1 MRMTEI
7 VSFLDLSIYPSIAL
21 IFFLAAFIAVVW
33 NVMTKSKQEIEA
45 AANIPLDDDVVF
57 TPRVSSIG
65 SSTDTDSS
73 STDPAQNGG
82 GSHA

>member
-21 IFFLAAFIAVVW
+21 IFFLAAFIAVIW

-45 AANIPLDDDVVF
+45 AANIPLDDDVIF
-57 TPRVSSIG
+57 TPRSSSIE
-65 SSTDTDSS
+65 SNTETDSS
-73 STDPAQNGG
+73 MDKGA
-82 GSHA
+82 SHA

>member
-1 MRMTEI
+1 MRMSEI

-45 AANIPLDDDVVF
+45 AANIPLDDDVIF
-57 TPRVSSIG
+57 TPRVSSIE
-65 SSTDTDSS
+65 SNTDTDS
-73 STDPAQNGG
+73 TDPVQNGG

>member
-7 VSFLDLSIYPSIAL
+7 VSYLDLSIYPSIAL

-45 AANIPLDDDVVF
+45 AANIPLDDDVIF
-57 TPRVSSIG
+57 TPRVSIE
-65 SSTDTDSS
+65 SSSDTDS
-73 STDPAQNGG
+73 TDNGEAA
-82 GSHA
+82 HA

>member
-1 MRMTEI
+1 MSEI

-45 AANIPLDDDVVF
+45 AANIPLDDDVIF
-57 TPRVSSIG
+57 TPRVSSIE
-65 SSTDTDSS
+65 SNTDTDS
-73 STDPAQNGG
+73 TDPVQNGG

>member
-7 VSFLDLSIYPSIAL
+7 VSYLDLSIYPSIAL

-45 AANIPLDDDVVF
+45 AANIPLDDDVIF
-57 TPRVSSIG
+57 TPRVSIE
-65 SSTDTDSS
+65 SSSDTDS
-73 STDPAQNGG
+73 TDKGAA
-82 GSHA
+82 HA

>member
-21 IFFLAAFIAVVW
+21 VFFLAAFIAVVW

-45 AANIPLDDDVVF
+45 AANIPLDDDFIF
-57 TPRVSSIG
+57 TPRVSIEANTN
-65 SSTDTDSS
+65 TDVIA
-73 STDPAQNGG
+73 DPTPTEGAN
-82 GSHA
+82 HD

>member
-33 NVMTKSKQEIEA
+33 NVMSKTKQEIEA
-45 AANIPLDDDVVF
+45 AANIPLDDDVIF
-57 TPRVSSIG
+57 TPRSSSIE
-65 SSTDTDSS
+65 SNIDTDSS
-73 STDPAQNGG
+73 MDKGGTDA
-82 GSHA
+82 